1 MFLQIRENYYIS
13 TGRSKMEPVLSLY
26 DFLNQFPSEN
36 ECFRYLVNKRWPDGF
51 RCPKCGNQKAYFIG
65 EHRRFQ
71 CTACRRQTSVTAGT
85 VFHRLRHPLLTLF
98 WAVYLIAT
106 SKKGISAMELKRKL
120 DIRSYQTAWFLHHKI
135 RSAMASSQM
144 FPLTGDAE
152 ADETF
157 IGGRRHGKRGRGA
170 EGKTPVAAVVETD
183 GKTMGRAYLETINN
197 AKAENLTSF
206 LSRNLSPGVKIT
218 TDGFL
223 SYTSLAANFH
233 HTPRIRSKNCTED
246 DLLPKV
252 HIVIANLKMWLRGT
266 YNCLPEKHLQRYLDE
281 FIFRFNRRWKLEN
294 IFDKLLVRCIETPSF
309 TYADLTG

>member
-1 MFLQIRENYYIS
+1 MN
-13 TGRSKMEPVLSLY
+13 PVLSLY
-26 DFLNQFPSEN
+26 EFISQFPTEE
-36 ECFRYLVNKRWPDGF
+36 ECFQYFVDKRWPDGF
-51 RCPKCGNQKAYFIG
+51 RCPKCGNTAAYFIE

-120 DIRSYQTAWFLHHKI
+120 GIKSYQTAWLLLHKI
-135 RSAMASSQM
+135 RSAMASSQL

-157 IGGRRHGKRGRGA
+157 VGGSRPGKRGRGA
-170 EGKTPVAAVVETD
+170 AGKTPVAAVVETD
-183 GKTMGRAYLETINN
+183 GKTMGRAYLETID
-197 AKAENLTSF
+197 AATTESLTSF
-206 LSRNLSPGVKIT
+206 LSRNLSPGVKVT
-218 TDGFL
+218 TDGLLSYGFL
-223 SYTSLAANFH
+223 SANFQH
-233 HTPRIRSKNCTED
+233 VPHIRSKRNDED
-246 DLLPKV
+246 TLPKV
-252 HIVIANLKMWLRGT
+252 HILIANLKMWLRGT
-266 YNCLPEKHLQRYLDE
+266 YNCLPSKHLQHYLDE

-294 IFDKLLVRCIETPSF
+294 IFDKLLVRCIATPSV